1 MIKNMIKNKN
11 LIFFTSLFFK
21 AKKGETQDLTL
32 MNIFLVV
39 FAATV
44 LITITTTI
52 YNFNKTTIYE
62 KEFLATR
69 LSLTIDTLFTTD
81 ANIKINYKPQIF
93 EKKFKYKIQENLAE
107 IYDNDGSRKY
117 SFLKQPTTK
126 IISQINDKELEQF
139 KITKNGNDL
148 SFTEQEITPTKT
160 SCPKTENIKSFIID
174 LGKGYNPDYPEKSNK
189 GIQKNSLTES
199 TIITQIGKILFTRI
213 KNYYPT
219 ELTRSYEVAIRNNEV
234 YEDVLSLKERNSKIK
249 NSEKEFLISI
259 HLGNFSQGNII
270 KAYINA
276 EQEQYEHS
284 YAIAC
289 QIVNE
294 LTQDLSQNNN
304 IIGSTII
311 PIITK
316 QQKNEN
322 LEVLEQGKPGI
333 LIQIGN
339 IDLFENQN
347 NAQQIANSI
356 IEGIQ
361 ND

>member
-1 MIKNMIKNKN
+1 MIKNKN
-11 LIFFTSLFFK
+11 LIFFTNLFFK

-44 LITITTTI
+44 LITITITI
-52 YNFNKTTIYE
+52 YDFNKTTIYE
-62 KEFLATR
+62 KNFLATR

-107 IYDNDGSRKY
+107 IYDNEGSHKY
-117 SFLKQPTTK
+117 SFLKQPTTR
-126 IISQINDKELEQF
+126 IISEINEKELEQF
-139 KITKNGNDL
+139 KIIKNGNDL
-148 SFTEQEITPTKT
+148 IFTEQEVIPTKIN
-160 SCPKTENIKSFIID
+160 CPKTNRIKSFVID

-189 GIQKNSLTES
+189 GIQKDSLTES
-199 TIITQIGKILFTRI
+199 IIITQIGKILFTRL

-219 ELTRSYEVAIRNNEV
+219 ELTRSYEVTTRNNEV
-234 YEDVLSLKERNSKIK
+234 YEDVLSLEERNSKIR

-259 HLGNFSQGNII
+259 HLGNFTQGNMI

-276 EQEQYEHS
+276 EQEQYEQS
-284 YAIAC
+284 YAVAC

-294 LTQDLSQNNN
+294 LMQDLSQNNN
-304 IIGSTII
+304 MLGSAII
-311 PIITK
+311 PTIAR
-316 QQKNEN
+316 QQKDGNF
-322 LEVLEQGKPGI
+322 EVLKQGKSGI

-347 NAQQIANSI
+347 NMQQIANSI
-356 IEGIQ
+356 IEGLQ
-361 ND
+361 NAQ